1 MNKNKRSGKNMKKVS
16 LGICNILLSYAMFG
30 AEIDLGTQNIYSE
43 TGFETSLR
51 NSISSPYIVTSKDIK
66 EKHYTRVSEILR
78 DIPNIYIGPGG
89 SVDMRGQGNVHAR
102 TTVQLLIDGVPANF
116 LDTSHINLP
125 IDTLNPEDIKRIE
138 VIPGGGAVL
147 YGSGTSG
154 GVINIITKKYTGNYA
169 RAGYQIGSYHNHK
182 YDVAAGTS
190 LGNLDI
196 NLSYSKNNRDGYR
209 KKAFSNSDF
218 FLGKLRYRF
227 NKTDSL
233 EFKYSYFDNKY
244 KGVNMLTKE
253 QIDKD
258 RKQSGLSPTDTLK
271 NSIQKEEWNL
281 TYDAKWTDWLEHKSN
296 LFYQSTEI
304 KSSEYEDAVPF
315 YQERINMYKKML
327 SRPNIN
333 PMMKKNLE
341 KQIQT
346 FETIIAN
353 NPKIELRQ
361 GSHFKDQKFGFKTKN
376 KFKYGENSDFILGL
390 GYIHNKMSRD
400 SWAYSEN
407 TQTNQTIETL
417 TNTKIPLN
425 KKTFEIFGLNTYRHN
440 NLEFIQGL
448 RFEHSKYNGKR
459 KYKNLEYPLK
469 DCTMNNVAANLAVN
483 YLYSDTGNIYVKYER
498 GFTSPAPAQ
507 LMDKIRKNGKYDYVN
522 NNLKSEKS
530 NSFEIGW
537 NDYLFSSLVS
547 GDIFYSE
554 TKDEISTIFSGG
566 HGTAFHSVNIGK
578 TKRYGLD
585 IKASQIFDK
594 WKLSEA
600 YTYTHAKIIKDKNKE
615 YEGKYI
621 SYVPEHKF
629 SFNID
634 YQITPKWTIGGEYQ
648 YSADT
653 YLSNSNQFG
662 KDGKRA
668 TLDIQTSYEFEKGIT
683 LYAGINNV
691 CNQKYYETV
700 SVGEKGKKYYDP
712 AAERNYYAGFRYQ
725 F

>member
-1 MNKNKRSGKNMKKVS
+1 MKKMVF
-16 LGICNILLSYAMFG
+16 GICSILVSSAMFG

-51 NSISSPYIVTSKDIK
+51 SSVSSPYIVTSKDIK

-89 SVDMRGQGNVHAR
+89 SVDMRGQGNAHAR

-218 FLGKLRYRF
+218 FLGKLRYHF

-253 QIDKD
+253 KIDKD
-258 RKQSGLSPTDTLK
+258 RRQSGLSPTDTLK
-271 NSIQKEEWNL
+271 NSIRKEEWNL

-304 KSSEYEDAVPF
+304 KSNEYEDAVPF
-315 YQERINMYKKML
+315 YQERIDMYKKML
-327 SRPNIN
+327 SMPNIN
-333 PMMKKNLE
+333 PMMAENLK
-341 KQIQT
+341 KQIQAL
-346 FETIIAN
+346 ETIIAN
-353 NPKIELRQ
+353 NPKMELRQ
-361 GSHFKDQKFGFKTKN
+361 GSRFKDQKFGFKTKN
-376 KFKYGENSDFILGL
+376 KFKYGKNSDFILGL
-390 GYIHNKMSRD
+390 GYIQNKMSRD

-407 TQTNQTIETL
+407 IQTNQTIETI

-440 NLEFIQGL
+440 NWEFIQGL
-448 RFEHSKYNGKR
+448 RFEKSKYNGKR
-459 KYKNLEYPLK
+459 KYKDLEYPLK
-469 DCTMNNVAANLAVN
+469 DRTMNNVAANLAVN
-483 YLYSDTGNIYVKYER
+483 YLYSDTGNVYVKYER

-507 LMDKIRKNGKYDYVN
+507 LMDKIRKSGKYDYVN

-530 NSFEIGW
+530 NSFEMGW
-537 NDYLFSSLVS
+537 NDYFFHSLIS
-547 GDIFYSE
+547 ADIFYSE
-554 TKDEISTIFSGG
+554 TKDEISTVFSAG
-566 HGTAFHSVNIGK
+566 HGTTFSNINIGQ
-578 TKRYGLD
+578 TKRYGFD
-585 IKASQIFDK
+585 VKASQVFEK
-594 WKLSEA
+594 WTLSEA
-600 YTYTHAKIIKDKNKE
+600 YSYTDAKIVKDKNKA

-621 SYVPEHKF
+621 SYVPRHKV
-629 SFNID
+629 SLNAD
-634 YQITPKWTIGGEYQ
+634 YAITPHWTLGGEYQ
-648 YSADT
+648 YSSSV
-653 YLSNSNQFG
+653 YLDNANKNG
-662 KDGKRA
+662 KDGARA
-668 TLDIQTSYEFEKGIT
+668 VVNLQTSYEFNPHFSI
-683 LYAGINNV
+683 YAGIKNLLNH
-691 CNQKYYETV
+691 KYYESV
-700 SVGEKGKKYYDP
+700 SVSSGKKYYSP
-712 AAERNYYAGFRYQ
+712 APEINYYAGFRYQ